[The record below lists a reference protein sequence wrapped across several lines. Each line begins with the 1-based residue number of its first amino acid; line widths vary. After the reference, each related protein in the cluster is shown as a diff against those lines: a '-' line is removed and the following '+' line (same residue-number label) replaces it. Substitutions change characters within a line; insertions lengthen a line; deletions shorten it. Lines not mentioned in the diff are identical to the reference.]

1 MVRITVLRPFYDL
14 KRHRML
20 GEGDE
25 YEATEERA
33 AQIDAAL
40 PGYIA
45 YETVGETTEEAVET
59 PADDAPDY
67 AAMPYI
73 DLVSLARDRGIPVKG
88 RPKKADLIEALTKE

>member
-1 MVRITVLRPFYDL
+1 MVRITVVKPFYDL
-14 KRHRML
+14 KRHKML
-20 GEGDE
+20 EQGDE

-40 PGYIA
+40 PGYITHVA
-45 YETVGETTEEAVET
+45 VDAEDAPVEE

-67 AAMPYI
+67 ESMPYI
-73 DLVSLARDRGIPVKG
+73 DLVSLARDRGIQVKG